1 VDTQRALLG
10 RRGIFFQSLSNT
22 ISGLKCTKNAFADGA
37 LPHTQLGT
45 HSALPLQDALARF
58 RGWGLYGMKGRE
70 REGIERRKRKGKGE
84 GEGLA

>member
-1 VDTQRALLG
+1 
-10 RRGIFFQSLSNT
+10 
-22 ISGLKCTKNAFADGA
+22 